1 MGTSSSPS
9 GERRDYSE
17 CTRVEQ
23 AARIGYACRVT
34 PRRLVTL
41 VCIAQ
46 VCAQIG
52 AYTWPALLPG
62 FIADWHITNGEAGW
76 ITGLFY
82 AAYTV
87 AVPFLVTLTDRV
99 DARTVYLTGVAVT
112 IASHLGFA
120 VLVDGPVGA
129 GVARVLA
136 GVGWAGTYMTGLK
149 LLADRV
155 EPALMSRA
163 VAGHAAGI
171 GIAGALSFVFAGAL
185 SRWTGWRGAFAA
197 AAAAAAIAWLIVFLW
212 APARE
217 RRHDAPPA
225 GALFDFRPALRN
237 RSAMAYAVAY
247 CAHTWEMNALRG
259 WAVAFLA
266 YAAAAT
272 GERSPWVAPTVV
284 ATAMGLIGT
293 WASVAGNEASI
304 RLGRQRLVRL
314 AMTSCIVCGAIIG
327 FVGARSYPLAAGLVL
342 VYGLF
347 IWLDSSSLTA
357 GAAGSA
363 DPRRRG
369 ATLALH
375 SMAGYAG
382 GFVGP
387 IMIGWI
393 LDRAGGMSPMGWGLA
408 FLHVAIVALVGQL
421 AFMILRPRDL
431 AGDRPRHSA
440 R

>member
-1 MGTSSSPS
+1 MS
-9 GERRDYSE
+9 D
-17 CTRVEQ
+17 
-23 AARIGYACRVT
+23 ARVT
-34 PRRLVTL
+34 PSRLVTL
-41 VCIAQ
+41 VCVAQ

-62 FIADWHITNGEAGW
+62 FIADWRITNGEAGW

-87 AVPFLVTLTDRV
+87 SVPFLVTLTDRV
-99 DARTVYLTGVAVT
+99 DPRSVYLTGVAITV
-112 IASHLGFA
+112 ASHLGFA
-120 VLVDGPVGA
+120 ALADGPGGA
-129 GVARVLA
+129 AAARVLA

-163 VAGHAAGI
+163 VAGHAASI
-171 GIAGALSFVFAGAL
+171 GIAGALSFLLAGML
-185 SRWTGWRGAFAA
+185 NRWLGWRGAFAA
-197 AAAAAAIAWLIVFLW
+197 AAGAAVIGWLIVYLW
-212 APARE
+212 APAQK
-217 RRHDAPPA
+217 RRGEAPPA
-225 GALFDFRPALRN
+225 GALFDFRPVLTN

-266 YAAAAT
+266 YVASAT
-272 GERSPWVAPTVV
+272 GERSPWIAPTVV
-284 ATAMGLIGT
+284 ATAMGLVGT
-293 WASVAGNEASI
+293 WASVAGNEMSI

-314 AMTSCIVCGAIIG
+314 AMTSCVACGAVIG
-327 FVGARSYPLAAGLVL
+327 FLGARSYPVAAALVL
-342 VYGLF
+342 LYGLL

-387 IMIGWI
+387 LMIGWI
-393 LDRAGGMSPMGWGLA
+393 LDLAGGMSAIGWGLA
-408 FLHVAIVALVGQL
+408 FLHVAIVALIGQV
-421 AFMILRPRDL
+421 AFIALRPRDL
-431 AGDRPRHSA
+431 VGDRSRPTGR
-440 R
+440 

>member
-1 MGTSSSPS
+1 MT
-9 GERRDYSE
+9 
-17 CTRVEQ
+17 
-23 AARIGYACRVT
+23 AAR
-34 PRRLVTL
+34 LVAL
-41 VCIAQ
+41 VCVAQ

-62 FIADWHITNGEAGW
+62 FIGEWRMTNAEAGW

-87 AVPFLVTLTDRV
+87 SVPVLVTLTDRV
-99 DARTVYLTGVAVT
+99 DPRAVYLSGVGLT
-112 IASHLGFA
+112 IASHVGFA
-120 VLVDGPVGA
+120 MFVDSPWGA

-155 EPALMSRA
+155 DAALMSRA

-171 GIAGALSFVFAGAL
+171 GVAGAVSFVFAGLL
-185 SRWTGWRGAFAA
+185 SRWLGWRGAFAGA
-197 AAAAAAIAWLIVFLW
+197 AVAAVCAWLIVFLG
-212 APARE
+212 APARKG
-217 RRHDAPPA
+217 RPATAASA
-225 GALFDFRPALRN
+225 GALFDFRPVLRN

-259 WAVAFLA
+259 WGVAFLA
-266 YAAAAT
+266 YVAAST
-272 GERSPWVAPTVV
+272 GEPQPWLAPTVV
-284 ATAMGLIGT
+284 ATAMGLVGT
-293 WASVAGNEASI
+293 WASVAGNEVSI

-314 AMTSCIVCGAIIG
+314 AMTSTIVCGAVIG
-327 FVGARSYPLAAGLVL
+327 FLGPRSYLLAAALVL
-342 VYGLF
+342 VYGLL

-363 DPRRRG
+363 DPSRRG

-387 IMIGWI
+387 LMIGWV
-393 LDRAGGMSPMGWGLA
+393 LDWSGGMSTTGWGLA
-408 FLHVAIVALVGQL
+408 FLHVAVVILLGQL
-421 AFMILRPRDL
+421 AFIALRPRDL
-431 AGDRPRHSA
+431 AGDRSA
-440 R
+440 APAPSSAGRPSA

>member
-1 MGTSSSPS
+1 
-9 GERRDYSE
+9 
-17 CTRVEQ
+17 
-23 AARIGYACRVT
+23 VT
-34 PRRLVTL
+34 PARLVTL

-46 VCAQIG
+46 VWAQIG

-62 FIADWHITNGEAGW
+62 FIAEWHITNGEAGW

-82 AAYTV
+82 AAYAV
-87 AVPFLVTLTDRV
+87 SVPFLVTLTDRI
-99 DARTVYLTGVAVT
+99 DPRSVYLTGVGLTVV
-112 IASHLGFA
+112 SHAAFA
-120 VLVDGPVGA
+120 AFADGPGSA
-129 GVARVLA
+129 AAARILA

-155 EPALMSRA
+155 EPTLMSRA
-163 VAGHAAGI
+163 VAGHAASI
-171 GIAGALSFVFAGAL
+171 GIAGALSFLFAGLL
-185 SRWTGWRGAFAA
+185 SRWFGWRGAFAGA
-197 AAAAAAIAWLIVFLW
+197 AVAAAIAWLIVFLW
-212 APARE
+212 APAQK
-217 RRHDAPPA
+217 RRHDALPA
-225 GALFDFRPALRN
+225 GALFDFRPVLRN

-266 YAAAAT
+266 YVAT
-272 GERSPWVAPTVV
+272 ATSERSPWLGPTVV
-284 ATAMGLIGT
+284 ATAMGLVGT
-293 WASVAGNEASI
+293 WASVAGNEMSI

-314 AMTSCIVCGAIIG
+314 AMTSCVACGAVIG
-327 FVGARSYPLAAGLVL
+327 FLGARSYPLAAGLVL

-387 IMIGWI
+387 LMIGWI
-393 LDRAGGMSPMGWGLA
+393 LDLAGGMSAFGWGLA
-408 FLHVAIVALVGQL
+408 FLHVAIVALIGQIG
-421 AFMILRPRDL
+421 FMVLRPRDL
-431 AGDRPRHSA
+431 VGDRSRTIG